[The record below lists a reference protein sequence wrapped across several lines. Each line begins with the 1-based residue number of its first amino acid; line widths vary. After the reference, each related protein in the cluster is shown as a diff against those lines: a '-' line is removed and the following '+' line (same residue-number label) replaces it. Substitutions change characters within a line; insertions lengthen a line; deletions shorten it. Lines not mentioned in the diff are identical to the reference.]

1 MDAQTADAGQIEA
14 SRPGIGLRSQRPEA
28 MTLPPESVD
37 ARLADIQKKA
47 CQYFEYEANPVN
59 GLI

>member
-1 MDAQTADAGQIEA
+1 
-14 SRPGIGLRSQRPEA
+14 